1 MTDTAAPL
9 RLTTGPATLEL
20 LPALGG
26 TILRYDW
33 HGVPVLRPTEGIP
46 TQSRVTACYPLAPY
60 SNRIADARL
69 TFDGESWPIPR
80 TADNHP
86 LPIHGITWQ
95 RPWSV
100 THQDATH
107 VIMEQHYEVADG
119 DTATGQPSPVDAAG
133 KGAEDQRAEG
143 KGAEDQV
150 ADKVAAKSAAPG
162 SLPTTPWPFPFHAT
176 QSFELSDDA
185 LRITL
190 TLRNTGTTDQP
201 AGLGWHPY
209 FPRTPQTR
217 VRAQVSHMWI
227 NDDQSLPQ
235 DLIDTGGA
243 VDDGLPVTQVDLD
256 NVFNGFAG
264 SASVAWPERGMAV
277 DLQAHA
283 PLTHLVI
290 FTPPG
295 KPHIAVEPVSNM
307 TDAFNRYAQD
317 AAPELTE
324 IAPGVR
330 QDRATGTLILAPGAQ
345 ATATLTLRPRR
356 LR

>member
-1 MTDTAAPL
+1 MPPRSRQSHVRPYAHDRPCVGADAYPYNPAMTDTAAPL

-26 TILRYDW
+26 SILRYDW

-69 TFDGESWPIPR
+69 TFDGQSWPIPR

-95 RPWSV
+95 RPWTV

-107 VIMEQHYEVADG
+107 VTMEQHYTVPGA
-119 DTATGQPSPVDAAG
+119 DAAD
-133 KGAEDQRAEG
+133 ANPIA
-143 KGAEDQV
+143 
-150 ADKVAAKSAAPG
+150 
-162 SLPTTPWPFPFHAT
+162 PWPFPFHAT
-176 QSFELSDDA
+176 QSFELSEDA

-190 TLRNTGTTDQP
+190 TLRNTGATDQP

-217 VRAQVSHMWI
+217 VRAQVSHMWV

-235 DLIDTGGA
+235 DLLDTGGA
-243 VDDGLPVTQVDLD
+243 VGDGLPVTQVDLD
-256 NVFNGFAG
+256 NVFNGFTG

-277 DLQAHA
+277 DLQAQA
-283 PLTHLVI
+283 PLIHLVI

-295 KPHIAVEPVSNM
+295 MPHIAVEPVSNM

-324 IAPGVR
+324 LAPGVR
-330 QDRATGTLILAPGAQ
+330 QDRATGTLVLAPGAQ
-345 ATATLTLRPRR
+345 ASATLTLRPRR